1 MSISHQK
8 VYPTQRYNMAKSPS
22 STQTPTPIAIC
33 GLFIVLG
40 PLASEL
46 VFFPD
51 TFMKSNTWIS
61 GNLLSGGMLLLLG
74 GVLEQIQGH
83 HLPAASF
90 FCFGLSCL
98 THNSTALSLLFGK
111 ELGEATHSSSIVY
124 VLDGLVS
131 AFILAYLFDS
141 LRKNVALARTLFFLN
156 SGAGLVAFAYLT
168 AAKGIVTGRDSG
180 TKLLVQGGGFCL
192 FVAALS
198 SGWILLTLLL
208 DSVDSSTF
216 GLGDT
221 LHEKGYEGYQR
232 VTENTGIKL

>member
-1 MSISHQK
+1 MTMGPNGDNSPDPRMPTELPLQQLHLTHLFELPLIMSISHQK

-51 TFMKSNTWIS
+51 TFMKSNTGI
-61 GNLLSGGMLLLLG
+61 
-74 GVLEQIQGH
+74 
-83 HLPAASF
+83 
-90 FCFGLSCL
+90 
-98 THNSTALSLLFGK
+98 TALSLLFGK

-131 AFILAYLFDS
+131 AFLLAYLFDS

-180 TKLLVQGGGFCL
+180 TKLLV
-192 FVAALS
+192 
-198 SGWILLTLLL
+198 
-208 DSVDSSTF
+208 DMK
-216 GLGDT
+216 DT
-221 LHEKGYEGYQR
+221 KE
-232 VTENTGIKL
+232 

>member
-1 MSISHQK
+1 
-8 VYPTQRYNMAKSPS
+8 MAKSPS

-51 TFMKSNTWIS
+51 TFMKSNTGI
-61 GNLLSGGMLLLLG
+61 
-74 GVLEQIQGH
+74 
-83 HLPAASF
+83 
-90 FCFGLSCL
+90 
-98 THNSTALSLLFGK
+98 TALSLLFGK

-131 AFILAYLFDS
+131 AFLLAYLFDS